1 MTEQILRMPT
11 QRFIRLPVPTAQFGQ
26 EIRYREL
33 RWLYATTRDA
43 IDERDI
49 DQVSQTEAIRRRVP
63 LRMEV
68 MTQAQ
73 AARLF
78 PVGAGALIP

>member
-1 MTEQILRMPT
+1 MPT

-33 RWLYATTRDA
+33 RWLYASTRDA
-43 IDERDI
+43 LSEREPI
-49 DQVSQTEAIRRRVP
+49 EDQPSQTEAIRRRLP
-63 LRMEV
+63 LPLIS

-78 PVGAGALIP
+78 PVTAGALIP